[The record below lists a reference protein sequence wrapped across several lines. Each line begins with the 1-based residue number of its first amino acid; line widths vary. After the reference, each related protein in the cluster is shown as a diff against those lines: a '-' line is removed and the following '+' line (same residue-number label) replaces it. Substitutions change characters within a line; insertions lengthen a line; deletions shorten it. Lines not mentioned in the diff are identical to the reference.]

1 MYQIAVLKKIIC
13 TIALVNILVVSS
25 FCQDTLKA
33 VLVKD
38 IKHYSSHNFSENS
51 SWPRNFCVLPDKIM
65 FIASSVQIPNFYDL
79 WASDG
84 TNEGTKLIQDVNN
97 TSMNV
102 IDGLTVWGNNIIF
115 TADNGYH
122 GYEPW
127 ISDGTIEN
135 TRLIADIKPNI
146 SNNPPAASSEARYF
160 KVFKDKVFFQADTW
174 GGRQLFVTDG
184 TEAGTVMLT
193 KGTGGAEPRE
203 FVEFNGNLYF
213 TCQKSYTSVPQLWVT
228 DGTVDG
234 TYEIKEI
241 ENGYVSTY
249 SAIVYKNKLYFSG
262 FVESLGWEL
271 WVSDGTN
278 QGTQL
283 FNDINVTEG
292 IGSHPHG
299 FKIFKDNLYFIAN
312 DGIHGNELWC
322 TNGDSTYLVKDIFSG
337 GGGLEYS
344 ELYVFRNKLF
354 FVASQNDNVLNSQL
368 WVSNGTAEGTI
379 EILSNDGKEIGNANS
394 FIEWEGK
401 IVFVAGEYNQQLWM
415 TDGTSQNTYPVFPD
429 SKTRWNALGN
439 NSLIVN
445 FKDALYF
452 NANYNDSIGCELYKL
467 VVDSSLIRPNIS
479 QHPISNNICMGDSV
493 FFEVKVSGRP
503 DFKFQWLK
511 NGIPIDFA
519 TKATYQILNA
529 SIEDIGNYSCFIKN
543 SVGEI
548 TSDSA
553 SLKVYELS
561 SLFEVIDSTQHGFY
575 LLKFTGN
582 APTSAVYDWDFDE
595 GEILSGS
602 GQGPYHVAWKN
613 SGQKNITLNVM
624 LNTCASETSKITEI
638 ISTGYNSENK
648 DSSVVSVFPNP
659 VKSKLILNFN
669 QSSGGKKVSVF
680 DVYGH
685 IIIEKQTNEV
695 SLNLDVSELTSGVYF
710 VKVQDESSFITKM
723 IIKE

>member
-1 MYQIAVLKKIIC
+1 MKKFIF
-13 TIALVNILVVSS
+13 TIALVNILIVSS

-38 IKHYSSHNFSENS
+38 IMQNSSPNFSENS

-65 FIASSVQIPNFYDL
+65 FIASSVQIPNFYEL

-84 TNEGTKLIQDVNN
+84 TNEGTQLIQDVNN

-102 IDGLTVWGNNIIF
+102 IDGLIVWGNKIIF
-115 TADNGYH
+115 TANDGYH

-127 ISDGTIEN
+127 ISDGTPAN
-135 TRLIADIKPNI
+135 TRMITDIMP
-146 SNNPPAASSEARYF
+146 NNPIYQSVYSSEARYF
-160 KVFKDKVFFQADTW
+160 KVFKDKVYFQADTW

-193 KGTGGAEPRE
+193 KGTGGTEPRG
-203 FVEFNGNLYF
+203 FIEFNGKLYF

-241 ENGYVSTY
+241 VNGYVSTY
-249 SAIVYKNKLYFSG
+249 SAIVYNNKLYFSG
-262 FVESLGWEL
+262 LVESLGWEL

-278 QGTQL
+278 PGTQL
-283 FNDINVTEG
+283 FKDINVTEG

-322 TNGDSTYLVKDIFSG
+322 TNGDSTYLVKDIFLD

-344 ELYVFRNKLF
+344 ELYVFQNKLF
-354 FVASQNDNVLNSQL
+354 FVARQNVNVLNSQL
-368 WVSNGTAEGTI
+368 WVSNGTADSTL
-379 EILSNDGKEIGNANS
+379 EILSNDGKEIEYANS
-394 FIEWEGK
+394 FIEWKGK
-401 IVFVAGEYNQQLWM
+401 IVFVAGEYNKQLWM
-415 TDGTSQNTYPVFPD
+415 TDGTSQNTFPVFPD

-445 FKDALYF
+445 FKDDLYF

-467 VVDSSLIRPNIS
+467 KADSSLIRPNIS
-479 QHPISNNICMGDSV
+479 QHPISNNICIGDSA

-503 DFKFQWLK
+503 DFKFQWMK
-511 NGIPIDFA
+511 NDIPIKNA
-519 TKATYQILNA
+519 TEATYKIENA
-529 SIEDIGNYSCFIKN
+529 SIEDSGSYSCFIKN

-548 TSDSA
+548 TTNSA
-553 SLKVYELS
+553 SLEVYEIS

-575 LLKFTGN
+575 FIKFTGS

-595 GEILSGS
+595 GEILSGA

-613 SGQKNITLNVM
+613 SGQKNVTLNIIH
-624 LNTCASETSKITEI
+624 NTCASETSKTAEI
-638 ISTGYNSENK
+638 ISTGNI
-648 DSSVVSVFPNP
+648 VGTIVSVYPNP
-659 VKSKLILNFN
+659 VKSYLTLNFN
-669 QSSGGKKVSVF
+669 QSAEVKKVSVF
-680 DVYGH
+680 DVYGR
-685 IIIEKQTNEV
+685 IKLEKQTNEII
-695 SLNLDVSELTSGVYF
+695 LNLNLSKLSSGLYYVR
-710 VKVQDESSFITKM
+710 VQDNASFITKKF
-723 IIKE
+723 IKE